1 MSASLYKQLWERR
14 LKITVYFEAPAGA
27 HEIAVFYDEML
38 YMACVPALETK
49 AKAQGY
55 VLSESVAYEDE
66 DPKQIEIDN
75 LRAELEYF
83 YEGRK

>member
-1 MSASLYKQLWERR
+1 M
-14 LKITVYFEAPAGA
+14 KITVYFEAPAGA
-27 HEIAVFYDEML
+27 HEIAVFYDELL
-38 YMACVPALETK
+38 YAACVPALETK